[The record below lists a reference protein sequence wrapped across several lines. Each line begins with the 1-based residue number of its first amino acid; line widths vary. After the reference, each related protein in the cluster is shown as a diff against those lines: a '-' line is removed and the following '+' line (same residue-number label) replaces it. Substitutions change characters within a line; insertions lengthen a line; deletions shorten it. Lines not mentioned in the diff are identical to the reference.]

1 MQGDNVKYE
10 DLTRILEEEKK
21 TALSRILPEFYSKVN
36 EYIKELET
44 VDRNIYKR
52 HSEEAVLIQYEM
64 KNALSTI
71 DKIFKKR
78 TRKIIKIA
86 SARAF
91 SRTPENTVH
100 DIEHMTPQEQEV
112 YHQMRNAIMK
122 YKEASIDPIT
132 GNDDGTGSDTA
143 SKAGDDVVNSPA
155 EDMDTPQARDAC
167 AYSPAEDIDI
177 FHARDASADPP
188 ADDTGIPLAGEEIN
202 PVAPYENADMPSPG
216 EIEVAVP
223 AMLAEDKGLSEGKA
237 DSGIKPENVGQNE
250 VPEPPAALP
259 PAEEIHPDRDEETNE
274 NKDSKIQE
282 SAGSGKND
290 INKEYIVVRLLKDIP
305 EFMGADGNRYNPGAD
320 DVAVLPKVN
329 ARALIKRKVAVQI
342 ESP

>member
-1 MQGDNVKYE
+1 VKYE
-10 DLTRILEEEKK
+10 ELTRILEEEKK
-21 TALSRILPEFYSKVN
+21 TTLSRILPGFYSDVN

-44 VDRNIYKR
+44 ADQNISKR
-52 HSEEAVLIQYEM
+52 HSEEAVLIQYEI

-91 SRTPENTVH
+91 SKTPGNVTH
-100 DIEHMTPQEQEV
+100 DIELMTPQEQEV

-122 YKEASIDPIT
+122 YKDASIDPIL
-132 GNDDGTGSDTA
+132 GNDDVKVLDIAPQAQDA
-143 SKAGDDVVNSPA
+143 STTPPADDK
-155 EDMDTPQARDAC
+155 DTPQASEENHPTAPDVNSA
-167 AYSPAEDIDI
+167 SP
-177 FHARDASADPP
+177 R
-188 ADDTGIPLAGEEIN
+188 
-202 PVAPYENADMPSPG
+202 PG
-216 EIEVAVP
+216 EIEVAAP
-223 AMLAEDKGLSEGKA
+223 A
-237 DSGIKPENVGQNE
+237 I
-250 VPEPPAALP
+250 
-259 PAEEIHPDRDEETNE
+259 PAEEVIPSEIKVNTGVESEKIVENEVAEPPTADYSPPSEDEKTDKSSEPE
-274 NKDSKIQE
+274 NQE
-282 SAGSGKND
+282 SVESGKND

-305 EFMGADGNRYNPGAD
+305 EFMGADGNTYNPGAD

>member
-1 MQGDNVKYE
+1 MKYE
-10 DLTRILEEEKK
+10 DLTRIMEEEKK
-21 TALSRILPEFYSKVN
+21 NALSKILPGFYSTVN

-44 VDRNIYKR
+44 ADRNIYKR

-64 KNALSTI
+64 KNALATI

-78 TRKIIKIA
+78 TRKIINIA

-91 SRTPENTVH
+91 SKTPENTTH

-122 YKEASIDPIT
+122 YKEASVDPIL
-132 GNDDGTGSDTA
+132 GNDDRTVSGIAPRTRNG
-143 SKAGDDVVNSPA
+143 GVNSPVS
-155 EDMDTPQARDAC
+155 DTDIPQA
-167 AYSPAEDIDI
+167 S
-177 FHARDASADPP
+177 
-188 ADDTGIPLAGEEIN
+188 EIN
-202 PVAPYENADMPSPG
+202 DPTASCQNADIPEPG
-216 EIEVAVP
+216 EIEVNATVIPDEDVRLSEVP
-223 AMLAEDKGLSEGKA
+223 ANTGIALEEIGKM
-237 DSGIKPENVGQNE
+237 E
-250 VPEPPAALP
+250 VPEPLIPNYPLPAQ
-259 PAEEIHPDRDEETNE
+259 DEAPEGYKEPGN
-274 NKDSKIQE
+274 QE
-282 SAGSGKND
+282 SVELGKND

>member
-1 MQGDNVKYE
+1 VKYE
-10 DLTRILEEEKK
+10 ELTRILEEEKK
-21 TALSRILPEFYSKVN
+21 TTLSRILPGFYSDVN

-44 VDRNIYKR
+44 ADQNISKR
-52 HSEEAVLIQYEM
+52 HSEEAVLIQYEI

-91 SRTPENTVH
+91 SKTPENFNH
-100 DIEHMTPQEQEV
+100 DIELMTPQEQEV

-122 YKEASIDPIT
+122 YKDESIDPIL
-132 GNDDGTGSDTA
+132 GNDNETVPDIA
-143 SKAGDDVVNSPA
+143 
-155 EDMDTPQARDAC
+155 PQAQN
-167 AYSPAEDIDI
+167 
-177 FHARDASADPP
+177 ASTTSP
-188 ADDTGIPLAGEEIN
+188 ADDKYTPQTSEEN
-202 PVAPYENADMPSPG
+202 YPTAPDVKPASPQFS
-216 EIEVAVP
+216 EIEVSAP
-223 AMLAEDKGLSEGKA
+223 A
-237 DSGIKPENVGQNE
+237 I
-250 VPEPPAALP
+250 
-259 PAEEIHPDRDEETNE
+259 PAEEVIPSEIKVNTGIESQKIVENEVHEPSTSDYPPPSKDETPDKNSEPE
-274 NKDSKIQE
+274 NKE
-282 SAGSGKND
+282 SVESGKND

-305 EFMGADGNRYNPGAD
+305 EFMGADGNTYNPGAN

>member
-1 MQGDNVKYE
+1 MKYE
-10 DLTRILEEEKK
+10 ELTRILEEEKK
-21 TALSRILPEFYSKVN
+21 TTLSRILPEFYSEVN

-44 VDRNIYKR
+44 ADQNIYKR
-52 HSEEAVLIQYEM
+52 HSEEAVLIQYEI

-91 SRTPENTVH
+91 SKIPGNITH
-100 DIEHMTPQEQEV
+100 DIEFMTPQEQEV

-122 YKEASIDPIT
+122 YKDESIDPIL
-132 GNDDGTGSDTA
+132 GNDDVKESDIAPQSKDANATPSTNDKDTPHASEENHSTA
-143 SKAGDDVVNSPA
+143 PDENP
-155 EDMDTPQARDAC
+155 DTPQ
-167 AYSPAEDIDI
+167 
-177 FHARDASADPP
+177 
-188 ADDTGIPLAGEEIN
+188 
-202 PVAPYENADMPSPG
+202 PG
-216 EIEVAVP
+216 DIEVAASTIP
-223 AMLAEDKGLSEGKA
+223 AEEAIPSETKVDIGVESEK
-237 DSGIKPENVGQNE
+237 ILENE
-250 VPEPPAALP
+250 VPEPPATEHP
-259 PAEEIHPDRDEETNE
+259 PSARDEATDKSSEPE
-274 NKDSKIQE
+274 DQE
-282 SAGSGKND
+282 SVESGKND

-305 EFMGADGNRYNPGAD
+305 EFMGADGNTYNPGAD

>member
-1 MQGDNVKYE
+1 VKYE
-10 DLTRILEEEKK
+10 ELTRILEEEKK
-21 TALSRILPEFYSKVN
+21 NTLSRILPKFYSDVN

-44 VDRNIYKR
+44 ADQNISKR
-52 HSEEAVLIQYEM
+52 HSEEAVLIQYEI

-91 SRTPENTVH
+91 SKTPENIIH
-100 DIEHMTPQEQEV
+100 DIELMTPQEQEV

-122 YKEASIDPIT
+122 YKDESIDPIV
-132 GNDDGTGSDTA
+132 GSDNVKVPGIAPQVQDAITTPPA
-143 SKAGDDVVNSPA
+143 DDK
-155 EDMDTPQARDAC
+155 DTPQASEENHSTAPDEN
-167 AYSPAEDIDI
+167 P
-177 FHARDASADPP
+177 
-188 ADDTGIPLAGEEIN
+188 DTPQ
-202 PVAPYENADMPSPG
+202 PDK
-216 EIEVAVP
+216 IEVAAP
-223 AMLAEDKGLSEGKA
+223 AIPTEEVIPSEIKVNT
-237 DSGIKPENVGQNE
+237 GIESEKIVENE
-250 VPEPPAALP
+250 VLEPPATNYSP
-259 PAEEIHPDRDEETNE
+259 PVRDEARDKSSEPGN
-274 NKDSKIQE
+274 QE
-282 SAGSGKND
+282 SVESGKND

-305 EFMGADGNRYNPGAD
+305 EFMGADGNTYNPGAD